1 MAKKLLI
8 NCGDCDAR
16 NVAEETLA
24 VYEAVTVNCGSVL
37 VTPESKNLLNRFGV
51 TLNCGDILELEKDV
65 KLTKIN
71 GSHEIKSSDAPEGR
85 TYLKVN
91 GSLEIG
97 PGTQEI
103 LKQYVGIHVNG
114 KATYPE
120 SLSGCLSMM
129 TVNGATI
136 CYPDEAIVLKANAV
150 IDRLF
155 ALRAKEKLYWSSK
168 RMIMVDGKLDAA
180 LLEKKGATFSTKE
193 VILAESKVEDLIGL
207 VDEKAEII
215 IVPDGTAVITDD
227 VELDSLTLK
236 KYGTKLYIVG
246 DLKVVNDGEDV
257 LSKLDYLN
265 VRGDASVV
273 AELRSKLM
281 EAITEIGGD
290 VNIIRKPK
298 GRILGDKMSLRISR
312 WLLEQEPEGI
322 HVEDCMKLTLD
333 EDIPSGLI
341 LEKLSIC
348 DCMEVKCSPEQEA
361 AVAAIAED
369 VMAIGGLGKMI
380 KETVSS
386 AQEAGGDMGLGDM
399 LGGIGDTVKGALGM
413 AKDALTT
420 KVINAGD
427 YVL

>member
-1 MAKKLLI
+1 MAKKLLV

-16 NVAEETLA
+16 NVAEDTLA
-24 VYEAVTVNCGSVL
+24 AYETVTINCGTVL

-51 TLNCGDILELEKDV
+51 TLNCGDTLELEKDV

-71 GSHEIKSSDAPEGR
+71 GSCEIKSGDAPVER

-97 PGTQEI
+97 PGTQEL

-114 KATYPE
+114 NATYPE

-129 TVNGATI
+129 KVNGSTI
-136 CYPDEAIVLKANAV
+136 CYPDEAIVLKRNAV

-155 ALRAKEKLYWSSK
+155 ALRAREKLYWSPK
-168 RMIMVDGKLDAA
+168 RMIMVDKKLDAG
-180 LLEKKGATFSTKE
+180 LLEKKGASFCARE
-193 VILAESKVEDLIGL
+193 VILAESKVEDMIGL
-207 VDEKAEII
+207 IDEKAEII

-236 KYGTKLYIVG
+236 KYGTKLYVVG
-246 DLKVVNDGEDV
+246 DLKVVSDEEDV
-257 LSKLDYLN
+257 LAQLEYLN
-265 VRGDASVV
+265 IRGDACVV
-273 AELRSKLM
+273 AELKGKLM
-281 EAITEIGGD
+281 ETITEIGGD

-298 GRILGDKMSLRISR
+298 GRILGDKMTLRISR
-312 WLLEQEPEGI
+312 WLLEQEPDGI

-341 LEKLSIC
+341 LEKLSIS
-348 DCMEVKCSPEQEA
+348 DCMEVRCTPEQEA
-361 AVAAIAED
+361 AVAAVAED
-369 VMAIGGLGKMI
+369 VMAIGSLGKMV
-380 KETVSS
+380 KEAVG
-386 AQEAGGDMGLGDM
+386 EGAGSDLMSGVGDM
-399 LGGIGDTVKGALGM
+399 VKGALGM

>member
-8 NCGDCDAR
+8 NCGSCDAR

-24 VYEAVTVNCGSVL
+24 AYETVTVNCGSVL

-65 KLTKIN
+65 KLVKVN
-71 GSHEIKSSDAPEGR
+71 GSHQIMSGDAPEER
-85 TYLKVN
+85 TYLQVN

-103 LKQYVGIHVNG
+103 LKKYVGVHVNG

-129 TVNGATI
+129 TVNGSTV

-168 RMIMVDGKLDAA
+168 RMIMVDGKLDAS
-180 LLEKKGATFSTKE
+180 LLEKKGATFCAKE

-207 VDEKAEII
+207 IDEKAEII

-227 VELDSLTLK
+227 VELDDLILK
-236 KYGTKLYIVG
+236 KYGTKLYVVG
-246 DLKVVNDGEDV
+246 DLKVVSDEEDV

-312 WLLEQEPEGI
+312 WLLEQEPDGI
-322 HVEDCMKLTLD
+322 HVSDCMKVTLD
-333 EDIPSGLI
+333 EEIPSQLI
-341 LEKLSIC
+341 LEKLSIS
-348 DCMEVKCSPEQEA
+348 DCMEVKCTPEQEA

-380 KETVSS
+380 KDTVSS
-386 AQEAGGDMGLGDM
+386 VQENGVDMGNM
-399 LGGIGDTVKGALGM
+399 LGGIGDTVMGALGM

>member
-8 NCGDCDAR
+8 NCGECDAR

-24 VYEAVTVNCGSVL
+24 AYETVTINCGSVL
-37 VTPESKNLLNRFGV
+37 VTPETKNLLNRYGV
-51 TLNCGDILELEKDV
+51 ILNCGDVLELEKDV
-65 KLTKIN
+65 KLTSIN
-71 GSHEIKSSDAPEGR
+71 GSHQIRNGDVLEQK
-85 TYLKVN
+85 TYLEVN

-120 SLSGCLSMM
+120 SLSGCLGMLK
-129 TVNGATI
+129 VNGSTI
-136 CYPDEAIVLKANAV
+136 CYPDDAIVLKANAV

-168 RMIMVDGKLDAA
+168 RMIMVDEKLDAA
-180 LLEKKGATFSTKE
+180 ILEKKGATFSAKQ

-207 VDEKAEII
+207 IDEKAEII

-227 VELDSLTLK
+227 VELDSMTLK

-246 DLKVVNDGEDV
+246 DLKVVSDEDDV
-257 LSKLDYLN
+257 LSKLEYLN
-265 VRGDASVV
+265 IRGDASVV
-273 AELRSKLM
+273 AELKNKLM
-281 EAITEIGGD
+281 EVITEITGD
-290 VNIIRKPK
+290 LKIIKKPK
-298 GRILGDKMSLRISR
+298 GRILGDKMSLRISK

-322 HVEDCMKLTLD
+322 HVADCMKLTLD
-333 EDIPSGLI
+333 EDIPSQLI
-341 LEKLSIC
+341 LDKLSIS
-348 DCMEVKCSPEQEA
+348 DCMEVKCTPEQEA

-369 VMAIGGLGKMI
+369 VMAIGGLAKGLKDA
-380 KETVSS
+380 V
-386 AQEAGGDMGLGDM
+386 GGEDM
-399 LGGIGDTVKGALGM
+399 GIGDMVKSALGV